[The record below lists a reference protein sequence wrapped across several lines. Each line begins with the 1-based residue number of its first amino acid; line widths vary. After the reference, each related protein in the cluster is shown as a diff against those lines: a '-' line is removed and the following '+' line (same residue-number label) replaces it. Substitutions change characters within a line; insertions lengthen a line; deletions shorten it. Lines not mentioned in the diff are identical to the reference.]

1 MTLDRYVLKLL
12 LVRTVFA
19 AVALIGLIQVIELL
33 DVTTEL
39 LQRGQGVAGIARY
52 SLLRLPGMFQQIAPL
67 SVLIGAIFTFTQ
79 LARNSEMV
87 VIRAT
92 GANIYRVLRMMVPVA
107 LAVAALDFV
116 VAAEVAPHTQ
126 DALRR
131 WMAATAPPAEVKAPK
146 PHWFR
151 LGRTLVLVTN
161 ISADGTRM
169 EGVRIYLR
177 DQNAALT
184 QEISAPLAV
193 AEAGGWRLHD
203 AAVSQITGDRASLAP
218 PVDRDWKTPLK
229 PADVVR
235 LFRAGDEISA
245 GAALNALSS
254 AGPQSRSPGFYE
266 TRLHRTFAEPL
277 AALVMLLLSAPAALA
292 SLRSDQGMRLMLFG
306 LASGLLFL
314 VVDGLLTALGETSA
328 LPPLLAAWSAPVAF
342 AALAMTV
349 LFYVEG

>member
-1 MTLDRYVLKLL
+1 VTLDRYVFKLL

-19 AVALIGLIQVIELL
+19 AIALIGLIQVIELL

-39 LQRGQGVAGIARY
+39 LERGQGVAGIARY

-92 GANIYRVLRMMVPVA
+92 GANIYRVLKMMIPVA
-107 LAVAALDFV
+107 LGVAALDFA

-126 DALRR
+126 DALRQ
-131 WMAATAPPAEVKAPK
+131 WMDATAPPSAVKAPK

-151 LGRTLVLVTN
+151 LGRNLVLVSR

-177 DQNAALT
+177 DQNSALT
-184 QEISAPLAV
+184 EEISAPSATV
-193 AEAGGWRLHD
+193 QAGGWRLHD
-203 AAVSQITGDRASLAP
+203 ATVSRITGDRADLTKPA
-218 PVDRDWKTPLK
+218 DRDWATPLK

-235 LFRAGDEISA
+235 LFRAGDDISA
-245 GAALNALSS
+245 AAALSALSS
-254 AGPQSRSPGFYE
+254 TGPQNRSPGFYQ

>member
-1 MTLDRYVLKLL
+1 MTLDRYVFKLL

-33 DVTTEL
+33 DVTTEIL
-39 LQRGQGVAGIARY
+39 ERGLGIAGIARY

-92 GANIYRVLRMMVPVA
+92 GANIYRVLKMMIPVA
-107 LAVAALDFV
+107 LGVAALDFA
-116 VAAEVAPHTQ
+116 VASEIAPHTQ
-126 DALRR
+126 DALSR
-131 WMAATAPPAEVKAPK
+131 WMAATAPPSQVKASK

-151 LGRTLVLVTN
+151 LGRDLILVTS
-161 ISADGTRM
+161 ISQDGTRM
-169 EGVRIYLR
+169 DGVRIYLR

-184 QEISAPLAV
+184 QEIAAPSATV
-193 AEAGGWRLHD
+193 QRGGWRLHG
-203 AAVSQITGDRASLAP
+203 ATVSQITGDRASMTAP
-218 PVDRDWKTPLK
+218 ADRDWATKLK

-235 LFRAGDEISA
+235 LFRAGDEISS
-245 GAALNALSS
+245 GAALSALASV
-254 AGPQSRSPGFYE
+254 GPQSRSPGFYQ

>member
-1 MTLDRYVLKLL
+1 VTLDRYVFKLL

-19 AVALIGLIQVIELL
+19 AIALIGLIQVIELL
-33 DVTTEL
+33 DVTTEIL
-39 LQRGQGVAGIARY
+39 ERGLGAAGIARY
-52 SLLRLPGMFQQIAPL
+52 SLLRMPGMFQQIAPL

-92 GANIYRVLRMMVPVA
+92 GANIYRVLKMMIPVA
-107 LAVAALDFV
+107 LGVAALDFV
-116 VAAEVAPHTQ
+116 VAAEVAPHSQ

-131 WMAATAPPAEVKAPK
+131 WMDATAPASEVKTPK

-151 LGRTLVLVTN
+151 LGRNLVLVTR
-161 ISADGTRM
+161 ISTDGTRM

-184 QEISAPLAV
+184 QEIAAPSATAQ
-193 AEAGGWRLHD
+193 AGGWRLHD
-203 AAVSQITGDRASLAP
+203 ATVSRITGDRADLSKPA
-218 PVDRDWKTPLK
+218 DRDWQTPLK
-229 PADVVR
+229 PEDVVR

-245 GAALNALSS
+245 GAALSALSRT
-254 AGPQSRSPGFYE
+254 GPQNRSPSFYQ

-306 LASGLLFL
+306 LASGLLFV